1 MWSNPKK
8 TDCEASSALVAGL
21 FFWENKLWNN
31 RQKSYYVQ
39 TTNVDIK
46 TLEGITCQ
54 HWEVFL
60 CCSG

>member
-31 RQKSYYVQ
+31 RQKSYYV
-39 TTNVDIK
+39 
-46 TLEGITCQ
+46 
-54 HWEVFL
+54 
-60 CCSG
+60 

>member
-39 TTNVDIK
+39 TARFKIKLATFITN
-46 TLEGITCQ
+46 LGQ
-54 HWEVFL
+54 
-60 CCSG
+60 